1 MRLSLMYG
9 AVAAI
14 TTVAFAFIAYYTVMD
29 ELQNNL
35 DASLLRAGNGLLA
48 VVQRE
53 HTQQNRPLQPVKQ
66 RRRDS
71 PDNVFEFLQRS
82 SLREFVGPIPVT
94 DDVFEQPPDPV
105 WSAVYEHVLLN
116 ASSFL
121 LQVRSAKGDIVWK
134 SDNLLTDSLPSL
146 RSLLPTGKGDSNR
159 VWSWFEQD
167 GIRYRIVVIGSSIA
181 EVATAYPVGEI
192 DLILVRLFK
201 LVQWGFPV
209 TIVVSM
215 FIGWLLARR
224 ALKPVDRV
232 VRSARRITAEN
243 LSERLP
249 VPPANDEIGRLVE
262 TLNSMIA
269 RLQQSFEQVRQ
280 FTSDASHELKTP
292 LAIMMGELEVA
303 LRNKNVGVEARAILT
318 SCLEEVE
325 RLTHVVQ
332 GLLELSRAES
342 GQVVI
347 EKVPVDFSVMIADV
361 ADVIERLATRKQIT
375 LHVAIQPDL
384 IVTGDA
390 LRLRQAVLNIVE
402 NAVKYTPAGGTVHIT
417 LLAEFN
423 DVILRVSDTGIGIPE
438 SKLPFIFDRFYRVD
452 QARSQDVSGTGLG
465 LSIVRWIVDEHH
477 GRIQV
482 ESTEGKG
489 TTFSMVLPRT
499 V

>member
-1 MRLSLMYG
+1 
-9 AVAAI
+9 
-14 TTVAFAFIAYYTVMD
+14 
-29 ELQNNL
+29 
-35 DASLLRAGNGLLA
+35 
-48 VVQRE
+48 
-53 HTQQNRPLQPVKQ
+53 
-66 RRRDS
+66 
-71 PDNVFEFLQRS
+71 
-82 SLREFVGPIPVT
+82 
-94 DDVFEQPPDPV
+94 
-105 WSAVYEHVLLN
+105 
-116 ASSFL
+116 
-121 LQVRSAKGDIVWK
+121 
-134 SDNLLTDSLPSL
+134 
-146 RSLLPTGKGDSNR
+146 
-159 VWSWFEQD
+159 
-167 GIRYRIVVIGSSIA
+167 
-181 EVATAYPVGEI
+181 
-192 DLILVRLFK
+192 
-201 LVQWGFPV
+201 
-209 TIVVSM
+209 
-215 FIGWLLARR
+215 
-224 ALKPVDRV
+224 
-232 VRSARRITAEN
+232 
-243 LSERLP
+243 
-249 VPPANDEIGRLVE
+249 
-262 TLNSMIA
+262 
-269 RLQQSFEQVRQ
+269 
-280 FTSDASHELKTP
+280 
-292 LAIMMGELEVA
+292 MGELEVA